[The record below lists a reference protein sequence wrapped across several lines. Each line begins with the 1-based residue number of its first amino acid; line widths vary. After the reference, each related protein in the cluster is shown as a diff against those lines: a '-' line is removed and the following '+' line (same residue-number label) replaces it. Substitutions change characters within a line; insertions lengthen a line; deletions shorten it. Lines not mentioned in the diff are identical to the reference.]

1 MDRLLIGDVGYGKTE
16 VAMRAAF
23 KAVQDGKQVAYLAP
37 TTILSKQHYESFVAR
52 FKDFDVKIGLL
63 NRYVSIK
70 EQQELLTN
78 IKSGKIN
85 IVVGTHRILSKDVIF
100 KDLGLLI
107 IDEEQRFGVEH
118 KEKIKEFK
126 TEVDVLTLTA
136 TPIPRTLQ
144 MSMIGIRSLSL
155 IETPPMNRYPVQT
168 YVLEEHDLSLI
179 HISEPTRP

>member
-1 MDRLLIGDVGYGKTE
+1 MAKIKEDMKAPYPIGTFINRRCWIRKTE

-100 KDLGLLI
+100 KD
-107 IDEEQRFGVEH
+107 QAFNYR
-118 KEKIKEFK
+118 
-126 TEVDVLTLTA
+126 
-136 TPIPRTLQ
+136 
-144 MSMIGIRSLSL
+144 
-155 IETPPMNRYPVQT
+155 
-168 YVLEEHDLSLI
+168 
-179 HISEPTRP
+179 